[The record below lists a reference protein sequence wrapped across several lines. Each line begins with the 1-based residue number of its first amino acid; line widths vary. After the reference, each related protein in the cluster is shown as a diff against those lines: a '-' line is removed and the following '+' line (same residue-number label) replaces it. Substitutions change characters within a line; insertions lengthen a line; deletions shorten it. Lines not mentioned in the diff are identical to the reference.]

1 MYKKEEI
8 VLVSSPVIYLRYIL
22 AVSRV
27 QAFLY
32 DITTHADIQEMER
45 VATLTIS
52 LFNNQFAIDEDK
64 AAVFNA
70 PSIIGKYVRFVYY
83 SEGEENPFYASSNL
97 HSFIT
102 QVLRWTSNRVSEGI
116 YLTTKECDCAYLRN
130 IEPGSFVYENRF
142 CVYPGEIFD
151 IRLKSPPTIK
161 NQFKAYYLFINQEI
175 VETFLDQQEQILTKL
190 GCITSST
197 MHDDTGAAKLDV
209 LALYQAMYNSTPVQ
223 IAFVYIKLTE
233 SFSYDIWIEY
243 PSSSRTL

>member
-1 MYKKEEI
+1 MYRKEEI
-8 VLVSSPVIYLRYIL
+8 RLVSSPVLYLRYIL
-22 AVSRV
+22 ATSNV

-32 DITTHADIQEMER
+32 DSATHTDIQEMER
-45 VATLTIS
+45 VATLTVS
-52 LFNNQFAIDEDK
+52 LFNNQFAVDEDK
-64 AAVFNA
+64 ASVFNA
-70 PSIIGKYVRFVYY
+70 PSIVGKYVRFVYY

-142 CVYPGEIFD
+142 CVYPGEDFD
-151 IRLKSPPTIK
+151 VRLKSPPTIK
-161 NQFKAYYLFINQEI
+161 EQFKAYYLFINQEI

-190 GCITSST
+190 GCITSSA
-197 MHDDTGAAKLDV
+197 MHDDTGSAKLDV
-209 LALYQAMYNSTPVQ
+209 LALYTAMYNSTPIQ
-223 IAFVYIKLTE
+223 IAFVYIRLTE
-233 SFSYDIWIEY
+233 SFSYDIWVEY